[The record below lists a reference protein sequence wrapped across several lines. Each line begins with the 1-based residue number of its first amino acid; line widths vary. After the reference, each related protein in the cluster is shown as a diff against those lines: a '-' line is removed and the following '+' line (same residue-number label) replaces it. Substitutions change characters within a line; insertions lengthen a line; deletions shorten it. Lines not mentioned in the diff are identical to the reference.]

1 MIPLRLSTPE
11 QWLGYVSAP
20 LAPSETQEALAA
32 DRTHV
37 AQWREEGLSDAE
49 IVARLGDPGLAARS
63 LSANYLTRAEEARL
77 RPQLGWNP
85 WRLALAVLA
94 MLAISMLFEYGEH
107 RSLSVW
113 NLLFVAYGAV
123 QMAALLWLRR
133 RVSPWVWASLGSG
146 QLVAVVPVVL
156 LSSEIR
162 GHRLGPTGAAI
173 FFAVLLLVAGLSYTF
188 APTRQKLER
197 RERRREERGEL
208 RLEKT
213 P

>member
-1 MIPLRLSTPE
+1 MTQVRLSTPE

-20 LAPSETQEALAA
+20 LAPSEKEEALAA
-32 DRTHV
+32 DHAHI
-37 AQWREEGLSDAE
+37 AQWRAEGLDDAQ

-94 MLAISMLFEYGEH
+94 MLAISMLFEYGGH

-113 NLLFVAYGAV
+113 NLLIVAYGAV

-133 RVSPWVWASLGSG
+133 QVSPWVWASLGNG
-146 QLVAVVPVVL
+146 QLVAVIPLVL

-162 GHRLGPTGAAI
+162 GHRLGLPGAAV
-173 FFAVLLLVAGLSYTF
+173 FFAVLLLVAGLGYTF

-197 RERRREERGEL
+197 RERLREEQAQLQMEQ
-208 RLEKT
+208 T

>member
-1 MIPLRLSTPE
+1 MTQVRLSTPE
-11 QWLGYVSAP
+11 QWLGFVAAP
-20 LAPSETQEALAA
+20 LAPSETGEALAA
-32 DRTHV
+32 DRARI
-37 AQWREEGLSDAE
+37 AQWREQGLNDAE
-49 IVARLGDPGLAARS
+49 IVTRLGDAGLAARS
-63 LSANYLTRAEEARL
+63 LSATYLTRAEEARL

-94 MLAISMLFEYGEH
+94 LLALSMLFEYGEH

-113 NLLFVAYGAV
+113 NLLIVAYGAV
-123 QMAALLWLRR
+123 QMVSLLWLRR
-133 RVSPWVWASLGSG
+133 QVSPWVWASLGNG
-146 QLVAVVPVVL
+146 LFTLVLPLIL

-162 GHRLGPTGAAI
+162 GHRLGPAGAAA
-173 FFAVLLLVAGLSYTF
+173 FFTVLLLVACLSYTF

-197 RERRREERGEL
+197 RERLREERGEL

>member
-20 LAPSETQEALAA
+20 LAPSEVEKALAA
-32 DRTHV
+32 DHAHI

-113 NLLFVAYGAV
+113 NLLIAAYGAV

-133 RVSPWVWASLGSG
+133 HVSPWVWASLGSG
-146 QLVAVVPVVL
+146 LFPLVIPLVL
-156 LSSEIR
+156 LSSTIR
-162 GHRLGPTGAAI
+162 GRDLGPTSAAI

-197 RERRREERGEL
+197 QERLREEQAEVRVEQ
-208 RLEKT
+208 T

>member
-11 QWLGYVSAP
+11 QWLAYVAAP
-20 LAPSETQEALAA
+20 LAPSEVEEALAA
-32 DRTHV
+32 DHAHV

-49 IVARLGDPGLAARS
+49 IVTRLGDPGLAARS

-85 WRLALAVLA
+85 WRMALGVLA
-94 MLAISMLFEYGEH
+94 MLVISMLFEYGEH

-113 NLLFVAYGAV
+113 NLLIVAYGAV
-123 QMAALLWLRR
+123 QMVSLLWLRR
-133 RVSPWVWASLGSG
+133 HVSPWVWASLGSG
-146 QLVAVVPVVL
+146 LFPLVIPLVL
-156 LSSEIR
+156 LTSEIR
-162 GHRLGPTGAAI
+162 GHRLGPLGAAI

-197 RERRREERGEL
+197 RERLREERGGL
-208 RLEKT
+208 GLEKT